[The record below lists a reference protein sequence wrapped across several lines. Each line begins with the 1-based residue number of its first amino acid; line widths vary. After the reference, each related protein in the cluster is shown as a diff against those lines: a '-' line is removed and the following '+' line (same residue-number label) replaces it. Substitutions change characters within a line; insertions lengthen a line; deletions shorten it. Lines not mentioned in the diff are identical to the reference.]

1 MVDKL
6 ETTEQKVRKE
16 IAIMKKLRHPHVVRL
31 FEVIDDRL
39 KDKIYMGKSSP
50 REVVAMGRRGGCSC
64 TSADSIFCLVME
76 FLAGGEVIWRY
87 DDHTPRLAIAQSRRI
102 IRDAV
107 LGLEYRE

>member
-1 MVDKL
+1 VVDKL

-39 KDKIYMGKSSP
+39 KDKIYMGEFSAS
-50 REVVAMGRRGGCSC
+50 RGRWTGTIC
-64 TSADSIFCLVME
+64 TPADSISCLVME

-107 LGLEYRE
+107 LGLEYRG